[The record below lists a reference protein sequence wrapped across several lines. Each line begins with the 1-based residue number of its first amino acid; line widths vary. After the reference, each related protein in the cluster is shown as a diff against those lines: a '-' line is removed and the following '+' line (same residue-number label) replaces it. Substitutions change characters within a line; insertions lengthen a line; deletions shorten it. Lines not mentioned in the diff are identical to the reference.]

1 MPRVICGFFCRTEP
15 AAALR
20 GFGVGFFPSETS
32 RSLSLRKPD
41 SGM

>member
-1 MPRVICGFFCRTEP
+1 MRRVTSEFFCRTEP

-20 GFGVGFFPSETS
+20 GFGVGFFPSETR
-32 RSLSLRKPD
+32 RSFRFRKPD